1 METVGYNPIVAENFQ
16 DLEQYDLSYNLM
28 KTSDPVED
36 Y

>member
-1 METVGYNPIVAENFQ
+1 METVGYNPIVAENYH
-16 DLEQYDLSYNLM
+16 DLDHFDLSYNLM